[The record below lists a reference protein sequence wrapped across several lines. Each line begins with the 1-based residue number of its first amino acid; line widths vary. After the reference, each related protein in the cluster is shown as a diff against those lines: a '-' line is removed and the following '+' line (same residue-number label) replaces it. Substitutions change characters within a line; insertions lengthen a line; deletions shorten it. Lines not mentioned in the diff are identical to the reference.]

1 MPSCKAA
8 RVRYRRMPIEIESPE
23 QLGYDTITNNLS
35 ESSVADRRLGD
46 LGLALGPGGDLAL
59 GPGGDL
65 ALGPGGRAAALDE
78 LLLCYGDHLGDP
90 LLREAVAAGGQGLRP
105 DDVIVTP
112 GAAAALF
119 ATATS
124 LLEPGDHAVVVRTNY
139 ATNLETPRAIG
150 ADLDIVDLD
159 FDHEWKLD
167 PARVAAR
174 VRPGTT
180 RLISVTCPHNPTGT
194 LLDLASLHALVELAE
209 RSGAA
214 LLVDETY
221 RDLTHGAA
229 LPMAATLSPR
239 AISVSSMSKAYGLP
253 GLRVGWAVCRD
264 AQLAES
270 LLAAKEQIVICGAT
284 IDEAIAGK
292 VLADRGRILP
302 PILDEVRTRLDVVR
316 AWMRGQRTFEWI
328 EPAGG
333 VVGLV
338 RFAADIAVDTA
349 RFYDVLLREHGTY
362 VGPGHWFEVDDRH
375 FRLGFGWP
383 GDRELRA
390 GLAALSAAAE
400 TAIA

>member
-1 MPSCKAA
+1 
-8 RVRYRRMPIEIESPE
+8 MPIEVESPE

-35 ESSVADRRLGD
+35 ESSVADRRLSD
-46 LGLALGPGGDLAL
+46 LGLGLERGD
-59 GPGGDL
+59 
-65 ALGPGGRAAALDE
+65 RATTALDD
-78 LLLCYGDHLGDP
+78 LLLGYGDHLGDP
-90 LLREAVAAGGQGLRP
+90 VLRDAVAAAADGVRAN
-105 DDVIVTP
+105 DVLVTP

-124 LLEPGDHAVVVRTNY
+124 VLEPGDHAVVVRTNY

-150 ADLDIVDLD
+150 ADLDVVDLS
-159 FDHEWKLD
+159 FDDGWRLD
-167 PARVAAR
+167 VERVAKL
-174 VRPGTT
+174 VRSGET

-194 LLDLASLHALVELAE
+194 LLDLAALHALVELAD
-209 RSGAA
+209 RSGAV

-221 RDLTHGAA
+221 RDLTHGTP
-229 LPMAATLSPR
+229 LPMAATLSSR

-264 AQLAES
+264 ARLAET

-284 IDEAIAGK
+284 IDEAIAGR
-292 VLADRGRILP
+292 VLVDRDRILP
-302 PILDEVRTRLDVVR
+302 TILQEVRARLDIVR
-316 AWMRGQRTFEWI
+316 TWLAGQDTFEWI

-338 RFAADIAVDTA
+338 RFRPDVDVDTA
-349 RFYDVLLREHGTY
+349 RFYEVLLAGYGTY

-383 GDRELRA
+383 TEAELRA
-390 GLAALSAAAE
+390 GLTALSNAAAD
-400 TAIA
+400 ARS

>member
-1 MPSCKAA
+1 MH
-8 RVRYRRMPIEIESPE
+8 YRRMPIEIESPE

-46 LGLALGPGGDLAL
+46 LGIELGAGEG
-59 GPGGDL
+59 
-65 ALGPGGRAAALDE
+65 AAALDE

-90 LLREAVAAGGQGLRP
+90 VLREAVAAGGEGLRP

-119 ATATS
+119 AIATS

-159 FDHEWKLD
+159 FDHEWQLD
-167 PARVAAR
+167 PARVAAL

-194 LLDLASLHALVELAE
+194 MLDLPSLHALVELAE
-209 RSGAA
+209 RSGAV

-221 RDLTHGAA
+221 RDLAHGEA
-229 LPMAATLSPR
+229 LPLAATLSPR

-264 AQLAES
+264 PQLAES

-284 IDEAIAGK
+284 IDEAIAGR
-292 VLADRGRILP
+292 VLAERSRILE
-302 PILDEVRTRLDVVR
+302 PILDEVRVRLDVVR
-316 AWMRGQRTFEWI
+316 GWMRSQRTFEWI
-328 EPAGG
+328 EPGGG

-338 RFAADIAVDTA
+338 RFAGDIVVDTA
-349 RFYDVLLREHGTY
+349 RFYDVLLAEHGTY

-375 FRLGFGWP
+375 FRIGFGWP
-383 GDRELRA
+383 SDRELRA
-390 GLAALSAAAE
+390 GLDALSAAAE

>member
-1 MPSCKAA
+1 
-8 RVRYRRMPIEIESPE
+8 MPIEVESPE

-35 ESSVADRRLGD
+35 ESSVADRRLAD
-46 LGLALGPGGDLAL
+46 LGIDFGGGA
-59 GPGGDL
+59 G
-65 ALGPGGRAAALDE
+65 AALDD

-90 LLREAVAAGGQGLRP
+90 VLREAVAAGGSNLHA
-105 DDVIVTP
+105 DDVIVTA

-124 LLEPGDHAVVVRTNY
+124 QLEPGDHAVVVRTNY

-150 ADLDIVDLD
+150 ADLDVVDLA
-159 FDHEWKLD
+159 FDDAWRLD
-167 PARVAAR
+167 IDRVAAR
-174 VRPGTT
+174 VRPGRT

-194 LLDLASLHALVELAE
+194 MLDIASLHALVELAE
-209 RSGAA
+209 SSGAV

-221 RDLTHGAA
+221 RDLTHGEP
-229 LPMAATLSPR
+229 LPLAATLSPR

-264 AQLAES
+264 PELAQT

-284 IDEAIAGK
+284 LDEAIAGR
-292 VLADRGRILP
+292 VLSDRGRILP
-302 PILDEVRTRLDVVR
+302 PIVAQVRHRLDIVG
-316 AWMRGQRTFEWI
+316 AWMDDQRTFEWI
-328 EPAGG
+328 GPAGG

-338 RFAADIAVDTA
+338 RFAPAIAVDTA
-349 RFYDVLLREHGTY
+349 RFYETLLSEHGTY

-383 GDRELRA
+383 TEAELRA
-390 GLAALSAAAE
+390 GLAGLSAAAAAAE
-400 TAIA
+400 AME

>member
-1 MPSCKAA
+1 
-8 RVRYRRMPIEIESPE
+8 MPIEVESPE

-35 ESSVADRRLGD
+35 ESSVADRRLAD
-46 LGLALGPGGDLAL
+46 LGIELGSHGGV
-59 GPGGDL
+59 
-65 ALGPGGRAAALDE
+65 AALDE

-90 LLREAVAAGGQGLRP
+90 VLREAVAAGGAGLRA

-150 ADLDIVDLD
+150 ADLDVVDLC
-159 FDHEWKLD
+159 FDDAWQLD
-167 PARVAAR
+167 TARVASL
-174 VRPGTT
+174 VRPGVT

-194 LLDLASLHALVELAE
+194 VLDLASLHALVELAE
-209 RSGAA
+209 RSGAV

-221 RDLTHGAA
+221 RDLTHASA
-229 LPMAATLSPR
+229 LPPVATLSPR

-264 AQLAES
+264 PQLAET

-284 IDEAIAGK
+284 IDEAIAGR
-292 VLADRGRILP
+292 VLADRARILP

-316 AWMRGQRTFEWI
+316 DWMRGQRTFEWI
-328 EPAGG
+328 EPGGG

-338 RFAADIAVDTA
+338 RFAVEVDVDTA
-349 RFYDVLLREHGTY
+349 RFYDVLLADYGTY

-383 GDRELRA
+383 GDHDLRA

-400 TAIA
+400 DTRT